1 MDVVFEFVECQVS
14 LTLALFFSSSSLIA
28 CFDYPLGPFLACSL
42 TNGMGMRPN
51 GLKRVKKREDEW
63 ADMDDFVIILGA
75 TRTWKLIKLIKF
87 NHRHSPTRML
97 HAQV

>member
-1 MDVVFEFVECQVS
+1 MPS
-14 LTLALFFSSSSLIA
+14 KSYARFFFFFSSLIA

-42 TNGMGMRPN
+42 TNGMGMRHN
-51 GLKRVKKREDEW
+51 GLKRIKKREDEW

-87 NHRHSPTRML
+87 NHHHSPTRML

>member
-1 MDVVFEFVECQVS
+1 
-14 LTLALFFSSSSLIA
+14 
-28 CFDYPLGPFLACSL
+28 
-42 TNGMGMRPN
+42 MGMRHN
-51 GLKRVKKREDEW
+51 GLKRIKKREDEW